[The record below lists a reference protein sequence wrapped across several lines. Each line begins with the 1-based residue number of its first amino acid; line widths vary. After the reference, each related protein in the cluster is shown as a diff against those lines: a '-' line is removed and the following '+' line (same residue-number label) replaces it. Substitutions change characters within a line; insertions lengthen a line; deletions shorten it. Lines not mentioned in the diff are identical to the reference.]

1 MNSFWENGLTNQKC
15 QNFDLWPSRNN
26 PSSDSTKSYL
36 WYVVYVI
43 PKKLHAKKRKKV
55 IEQFL
60 RKWSNK
66 PKMSKFWPLTFKKQ
80 PFEWFNQILLM
91 IYCLCHPKEA
101 SCKKIKKVIEQFLR
115 KWSNKPKMSK
125 FWPLTFKKQPF
136 EWFNQILLMI
146 CCLCH
151 PKEASCTVFEKINF
165 KICPIW
171 PHVNF

>member
-1 MNSFWENGLTNQKC
+1 MLFMSSQRSFMQKKEKKLLNSFWENGLTNQKC
-15 QNFDLWPSRNN
+15 KNFDLWPSRNN

-55 IEQFL
+55 I
-60 RKWSNK
+60 K
-66 PKMSKFWPLTFKKQ
+66 
-80 PFEWFNQILLM
+80 
-91 IYCLCHPKEA
+91 
-101 SCKKIKKVIEQFLR
+101 QFLR

-151 PKEASCTVFEKINF
+151 PKEASCKKRKKVIEQFLRKSTLKFVPFDPMLIFRPPKTPVRVIES
-165 KICPIW
+165 
-171 PHVNF
+171 H